1 MRDYS
6 SVRNFRSTRQA
17 AETMSPKE
25 RLEMG
30 DRLRKMLDEQPSITI
45 RELCVLTGAPPS
57 LATFVRKRW
66 KAQQTRGKP

>member
-1 MRDYS
+1 MRNYR
-6 SVRNFRSTRQA
+6 SVRHA
-17 AETMSPKE
+17 AQNMSGKE

-30 DRLRKMLDEQPSITI
+30 ERLRKMLDESPTITI

-66 KAQQTRGKP
+66 KAQLSKGQP